1 MVEKKTAKK
10 APAKKAAAK
19 PAPAAKVEKP
29 AEKKLV
35 GKIAHFYPKINVA
48 VVEVSAPIKVGDKIS
63 IEGHGK
69 AFEQTVDSMQI
80 EHEQVPVAKK
90 GQSIGMKVSQEVKE
104 GDLVYLA

>member
-19 PAPAAKVEKP
+19 PAA
-29 AEKKLV
+29 KKLV
-35 GKIAHFYPKINVA
+35 GKIAHFYPKISVA
-48 VVEVSAPIKVGDKIS
+48 VVEVAAPIKTGDKIS

-69 AFEQTVDSMQI
+69 AFEQTVGSMQI

-90 GQSIGMKVSQEVKE
+90 GQSIGMKVAEEVKE
-104 GDLVYLA
+104 GDLVYAV